1 MSTLVT
7 VVIPFFQRSQG
18 LLHKALLSVGQQQ
31 AFDSIDKIIVVD
43 DGSPV
48 PAREEIDRLADQPQ
62 LKEKIQLIEKP
73 NGGVASARNAGIDA
87 VDTKVK
93 YVALLDPDDVWLPD
107 HLSLAMAALE
117 SGTDFHFCNFTHI
130 GQTVGAF
137 ERAGYITPSEH
148 PALESEHNH
157 RYQGDIV
164 RQITTA
170 NVIGAS
176 SVIYNIQK
184 HASSRFKTDFRFAG
198 EDYLMWLDITANSDG
213 ISFTSKITAHC
224 GEGINLFSG
233 ATWGSAHLCRR
244 LFDEIN
250 YRYYLMN
257 NLTMSKANRE
267 RVKEMLYDNRAAY
280 LGNLQS
286 MLKRIKLSAIGLF
299 FKHFLGNKPFR
310 DTLLKRVE

>member
-1 MSTLVT
+1 MNNLVT
-7 VVIPFFQRSQG
+7 VILPFYQRSEG
-18 LLHKALLSVGQQQ
+18 LLAKALISVGQQTVFAQ
-31 AFDSIDKIIVVD
+31 IDKIIVID
-43 DGSPV
+43 DGSPI
-48 PAREEIDRLADQPQ
+48 PAKNEIAQ
-62 LKEKIQLIEKP
+62 LSEQSNLVEKIQLIEKP

-87 VDTKVK
+87 VDPKVSF
-93 YVALLDPDDVWLPD
+93 VALLDPDDVWLAD
-107 HLSLAMAALE
+107 HLELAVNALS

-137 ERAGYITPSEH
+137 ERAGYISPSEH
-148 PALESEHNH
+148 PAMENQHNH

-176 SVIYNIQK
+176 SVIYDFQK
-184 HASSRFKTDFRFAG
+184 HNKSRFKTDFRFAG
-198 EDYLMWLDITANSDG
+198 EDYLMWLDITANSKG

-233 ATWGSAHLCRR
+233 AQWGTEHLCRR

-257 NLTMSKANRE
+257 NITMAKANRE
-267 RVKEMLYDNRAAY
+267 RVKEMLYDNRTAY
-280 LGNLQS
+280 IGNLQS
-286 MLKRIKLSAIGLF
+286 MLKRLKLSAIGLF
-299 FKHFLGNKPFR
+299 IKHLLSNKPFR
-310 DTLLKRVE
+310 KTIFKKVT